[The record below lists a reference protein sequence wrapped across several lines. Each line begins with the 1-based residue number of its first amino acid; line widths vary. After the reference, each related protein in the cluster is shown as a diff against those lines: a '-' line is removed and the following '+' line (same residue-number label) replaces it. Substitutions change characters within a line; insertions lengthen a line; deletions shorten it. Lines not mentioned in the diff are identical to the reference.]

1 MEIGTDNEGISS
13 HDATVTHLPAVRL
26 RAILDD
32 DKEFLSTLST
42 PEAEGEWS
50 TFEDPPDERVDGS
63 HYGGGA
69 RIVEL
74 LDGTQVGIV
83 SWIQIPHGPNRRS
96 LAWNIGVT
104 VSLAHR
110 GHHFGAAAQRAI
122 ADELLAMSD
131 ANRVMAETD
140 IGNIAE
146 QRSLERAGFTRD
158 GVARE
163 AQWRNGVWHDCVI
176 YSRVRSD

>member
-1 MEIGTDNEGISS
+1 MEFRDNERSSS
-13 HDATVTHLPAVRL
+13 HHAQELHLPAIRL
-26 RAILDD
+26 RDIHDD
-32 DKEFLSTLST
+32 DKEFLSSLSS
-42 PEAEGEWS
+42 PEAEGEWN
-50 TFEDPPDERVDGS
+50 TFDDPPGERLDGA

-74 LDGTQVGIV
+74 LDGTRVGIV

-110 GHHFGAAAQRAI
+110 GHRYGAAVQRAI
-122 ADELLAMSD
+122 ADELFATSD
-131 ANRVMAETD
+131 ANRVVAETD
-140 IGNIAE
+140 IENIAE
-146 QRSLERAGFTRD
+146 QRSLERAGFTRE
-158 GVARE
+158 GIARA

-176 YSRVRSD
+176 YGRVRSD